1 MQKVPELKS
10 TCISCI
16 VKSRLEQFP
25 KDTPEEKKKE
35 YMMRVL
41 QELSNM
47 KDQHGPIIATCHI
60 IDIQKEMFGCSQNY
74 GELKA
79 RFNQFVLE
87 KEAYLQGNIVKAEE
101 PLKRAIQYGIVGNLI
116 DFFMM
121 DSVDENR
128 LEKMF
133 SEASDYLLDEN
144 AYQSL
149 KQDIRNAKR
158 IVVLLD
164 NCGEIVVDKLLI
176 QVLKEINPSAQ
187 ITAVVR
193 GEEILNDATMEDAIQ
208 VGLTDVVDVI
218 GNGSKIPGTCLQFVS
233 EEAKRTIES
242 ADVIL
247 SKGQGNFESLQ
258 GCDMNIYFIFLCKCD
273 MIAEL
278 FGVPKFS
285 PMLVKEKAV
294 D

>member
-1 MQKVPELKS
+1 
-10 TCISCI
+10 
-16 VKSRLEQFP
+16 
-25 KDTPEEKKKE
+25 
-35 YMMRVL
+35 
-41 QELSNM
+41 
-47 KDQHGPIIATCHI
+47 
-60 IDIQKEMFGCSQNY
+60 
-74 GELKA
+74 
-79 RFNQFVLE
+79 
-87 KEAYLQGNIVKAEE
+87 
-101 PLKRAIQYGIVGNLI
+101 
-116 DFFMM
+116 MM

-133 SEASDYLLDEN
+133 SEASDYALDEDT
-144 AYQSL
+144 YQSL
-149 KQDIRNAKR
+149 KHDIKDAKR

-176 QVLKEINPSAQ
+176 QVLKEMNPSAQ

-233 EEAKRTIES
+233 EEAKSIIES

-258 GCDMNIYFIFLCKCD
+258 GCDLNIYFIFLCKCD

-285 PMLVKEKAV
+285 PMLVKERAV